1 MNIHS
6 MTLSASSTTSQRDP
20 EHKRESILDA
30 ALALFSDRGFHG
42 VAVPEVASRA
52 KVAAGTIYRYF
63 PSKEALVNAVYQR
76 EKQALGAAL
85 LQDFP
90 VDAPPRAQLSHFIR
104 RAFEYALYN
113 PEGLKFLELHHHK
126 DYLDDASRAIE
137 NTMLAPAYAF
147 IAKAQA
153 AMVLKPLPAELM
165 VALVWG
171 MFTGIV
177 RAHAEG
183 RVPLDEPSIAAAE
196 ECCWQAIRA

>member
-6 MTLSASSTTSQRDP
+6 MTISASPSQRDP
-20 EHKRESILDA
+20 EHKRECILDA

-42 VAVPEVASRA
+42 VAVPEVASGA

-85 LQDFP
+85 LHDFP
-90 VDAPPRAQLSHFIR
+90 TDAPPRAQLSHFIR
-104 RAFEYALYN
+104 RSFEYARYN

-126 DYLDDASRAIE
+126 DYLDDASRAVE

-147 IAKAQA
+147 IATAQA
-153 AMVLKPLPAELM
+153 AMVLKPLPPDLM

-183 RVPLDEPSIAAAE
+183 RVALDEATIAAAE
-196 ECCWQAIRA
+196 DCCWQAIRA

>member
-6 MTLSASSTTSQRDP
+6 MAVTAPTSLRDP

-42 VAVPEVASRA
+42 VAVPEVAARA

-85 LQDFP
+85 LHDFP
-90 VDAPPRAQLSHFIR
+90 TEAPPRAQLSHFIR
-104 RAFEYALYN
+104 RAFEYAKYN

-126 DYLDDASRAIE
+126 DYLDDTSRAIE

-147 IAKAQA
+147 ISKAQA

-171 MFTGIV
+171 MFTGMV
-177 RAHAEG
+177 RAHSEG
-183 RVPLDEPSIAAAE
+183 RLALDEAAIAAAE
-196 ECCWQAIRA
+196 ECCWQAVRV